1 MDDLDIPHLTKELDR
16 AKSGVF
22 LGNNAAFLGS
32 LMCSMN
38 FHWDRSVPTAATDGV
53 NLYWNPDWFLSLKPE
68 ARKTVLVHELW
79 HPARLHFHRQ
89 GTRDP
94 KIWNYATDI
103 RINNEL
109 TAEGYSFDGI
119 EGCWRDTK
127 YPPGMP
133 EEDIYDDLMKNQTP
147 PPPQGGWGQPPP
159 PCNGGNGGSEPG
171 GPNPDS
177 GCDMLPADKGTSAT
191 AINNVVRA
199 IHQAKLGGGAGT
211 IPGDVELLISKF
223 LSPVLPWEL
232 LLNQFMQD
240 LIQEEYTWR
249 QPNRR
254 FPDMYLPSRYQDE
267 GKLTHLIY
275 YEDVSGS
282 ISDVDCLRFNSEVK
296 HVKDTFQPSKMTLVQ
311 FDTRITQEIVFY
323 DDDPFDQIK
332 ILGRGGT
339 SLVPVRA
346 HILHHRPTA
355 AIIFSDLDCAP
366 MEPLGLDIPIL
377 WICIRNGKAKVPFGK
392 LIHIR

>member
-1 MDDLDIPHLTKELDR
+1 MDEDLDIPYLTRQLDI

-38 FHWDRSVPTAATDGV
+38 FFWDKDVGTAATDGV
-53 NLYWNPDWFLSLKPE
+53 NLYWNPDWFLKLTP
-68 ARKTVLVHELW
+68 ATRKTVLVHELW

-89 GTRDP
+89 GNRDH

-109 TAEGYSFDGI
+109 TAEGYSFEGL

-133 EEDIYDDLMKNQTP
+133 EEDIYDDLIKNQTP
-147 PPPQGGWGQPPP
+147 PPPQGGWGQPPT
-159 PCNGGNGGSEPG
+159 PCNGGKGGSDPIPG
-171 GPNPDS
+171 D
-177 GCDMLPADKGTSAT
+177 GCDMLPGTKGNMVET
-191 AINNVVRA
+191 INNVVRA

-211 IPGDVELLISKF
+211 IPGDVEQVINQF
-223 LSPVLPWEL
+223 LAPIVPWEIL
-232 LLNQFMQD
+232 LHQFMQE
-240 LIQEEYTWR
+240 LIQEEYSWR

-282 ISDVDCLRFNSEVK
+282 ISDADCVRFNSEVK
-296 HVKDTFQPSKMTLVQ
+296 YVKETFQPAKMTLVQ
-311 FDTRITQEIVFY
+311 FDTRITQEIVFNE
-323 DDDPFDQIK
+323 DDRFDQIK
-332 ILGRGGT
+332 IVGRGGT
-339 SLVPVRA
+339 SLVPVRE
-346 HILHHRPTA
+346 HMLQHRPTA
-355 AIIFSDLDCAP
+355 AIIFSDLECPP
-366 MEPLGLDIPIL
+366 MAPLGFEIPLI
-377 WICIRNGKAKVPFGK
+377 WICIRNRKATVPFGK